1 MAEAATWTM
10 VPNADPKQRTATVEV
25 NDGHYTIVITSNR
38 DQGRTF
44 RVEIDGVAVAYRS
57 KDLRK
62 AKRCSMHN
70 IIGQAFQTEGKFQEQ
85 EQEQEQG
92 FIEGERAR
100 ARKRSG
106 KSLNRFSTMATAK
119 KSRNCVKKSRN
130 CVKKSAGNLSSRKS

>member
-1 MAEAATWTM
+1 MERNSTNLNHCVAGVDFNDSMAKSECAKDMSEAATWTM

-85 EQEQEQG
+85 EQEQEQ
-92 FIEGERAR
+92 
-100 ARKRSG
+100 
-106 KSLNRFSTMATAK
+106 
-119 KSRNCVKKSRN
+119 
-130 CVKKSAGNLSSRKS
+130 